1 MADTN
6 NDENTV
12 WTLVA
17 ASPED
22 IGLGADVEHYRLDGM
37 ECRYFRSGEVGGIDH
52 RPDRVNI
59 HTDPAKRITKIRIG

>member
-1 MADTN
+1 MVDNNNTN
-6 NDENTV
+6 DVV

-22 IGLGADVEHYRLDGM
+22 IGLGDNVEHYALGGM
-37 ECRYFRSGEVGGIDH
+37 ECRYFRAGEVGGIDH

-59 HTDPAKRITKIRIG
+59 HTDRDKRVIKVSIG